1 MSEEIYLEKKTGYAI
16 MTINRPKQMN
26 ALNTGI
32 VEQIDKLLDEVEADP
47 SIRCLIIT
55 GAGEKSFIA
64 GADIGQMGTP
74 GYQPADAHY
83 LITCGYKVYNRVE
96 GLKIPTIAAINGY
109 CLGGGLEL
117 AMCCDFRICS
127 ANARFALPEIAL
139 GIIPGWGGTIRLPRI
154 IGYFLYL
161 VKEVFLSAWA
171 TIKLVWS
178 PKLVV
183 EPEITSFHT
192 HVRTLP
198 GKVVLA
204 NSITMTPGTITVDM
218 HDDLFLIHCLDTSF
232 DVGKEG
238 FEMERRVMAVE
249 GTPKA
254 KKSKKGAKKA

>member
-83 LITCGYKVYNRVE
+83 LITCG
-96 GLKIPTIAAINGY
+96 LKIPTIAAINGY

-154 IGYFLYL
+154 IGEGRAKDMILRAKRIKPDTALQYGL
-161 VKEVFLSAWA
+161 VTEVFEDVAALRAGADS
-171 TIKLVWS
+171 
-178 PKLVV
+178 
-183 EPEITSFHT
+183 
-192 HVRTLP
+192 
-198 GKVVLA
+198 LA
-204 NSITMTPGTITVDM
+204 QELAAKAPITMAMDKEMINRSVFTYNDLTDSLALSYCFTTADSREGISAFLEKRTPD
-218 HDDLFLIHCLDTSF
+218 F
-232 DVGKEG
+232 
-238 FEMERRVMAVE
+238 
-249 GTPKA
+249 
-254 KKSKKGAKKA
+254 KGR

>member
-109 CLGGGLEL
+109 CRGGGLEL

-154 IGYFLYL
+154 IGEGRAKDMILRAKRIKPDTALQYGL
-161 VKEVFLSAWA
+161 VTEVFEDVAALRAGADS
-171 TIKLVWS
+171 
-178 PKLVV
+178 
-183 EPEITSFHT
+183 
-192 HVRTLP
+192 
-198 GKVVLA
+198 LA
-204 NSITMTPGTITVDM
+204 QELAAKAPITMAMDKEMINRSVFTYNDLTDSLALSYCFTTADSREGISAFLEKRTPD
-218 HDDLFLIHCLDTSF
+218 F
-232 DVGKEG
+232 
-238 FEMERRVMAVE
+238 
-249 GTPKA
+249 
-254 KKSKKGAKKA
+254 KGR

>member
-96 GLKIPTIAAINGY
+96 GLKIPTIAATTSYG
-109 CLGGGLEL
+109 LGGGLEL

-154 IGYFLYL
+154 IGEGRAKDMILRAKRIKPDTALQYGL
-161 VKEVFLSAWA
+161 VTEVFEDVAALRAGADS
-171 TIKLVWS
+171 
-178 PKLVV
+178 
-183 EPEITSFHT
+183 
-192 HVRTLP
+192 
-198 GKVVLA
+198 LA
-204 NSITMTPGTITVDM
+204 QELAAKAPITMAMDKEMINRSVFTYNDLTDSLALSYCFTTADSREGISAFLEKRTPD
-218 HDDLFLIHCLDTSF
+218 F
-232 DVGKEG
+232 
-238 FEMERRVMAVE
+238 
-249 GTPKA
+249 
-254 KKSKKGAKKA
+254 KGR

>member
-74 GYQPADAHY
+74 G
-83 LITCGYKVYNRVE
+83 CGYKVYNRVE

-154 IGYFLYL
+154 IGEGRAKDMILRAKRIKPDTALQYGL
-161 VKEVFLSAWA
+161 VTEVFEDVAALRAGADS
-171 TIKLVWS
+171 
-178 PKLVV
+178 
-183 EPEITSFHT
+183 
-192 HVRTLP
+192 
-198 GKVVLA
+198 LA
-204 NSITMTPGTITVDM
+204 QELAAKAPITMAMDKEMINRSVFTYNDLTDSLALSYCFTTADSREGISAFLEKRTPD
-218 HDDLFLIHCLDTSF
+218 F
-232 DVGKEG
+232 
-238 FEMERRVMAVE
+238 
-249 GTPKA
+249 
-254 KKSKKGAKKA
+254 KGR

>member
-96 GLKIPTIAAINGY
+96 GFNFLKFKILKN
-109 CLGGGLEL
+109 
-117 AMCCDFRICS
+117 
-127 ANARFALPEIAL
+127 
-139 GIIPGWGGTIRLPRI
+139 
-154 IGYFLYL
+154 
-161 VKEVFLSAWA
+161 
-171 TIKLVWS
+171 
-178 PKLVV
+178 
-183 EPEITSFHT
+183 
-192 HVRTLP
+192 
-198 GKVVLA
+198 
-204 NSITMTPGTITVDM
+204 
-218 HDDLFLIHCLDTSF
+218 
-232 DVGKEG
+232 
-238 FEMERRVMAVE
+238 
-249 GTPKA
+249 
-254 KKSKKGAKKA
+254 

>member
-74 GYQPADAHY
+74 GYHY

-154 IGYFLYL
+154 IGEGRAKDMILRAKRIKPDTALQYGL
-161 VKEVFLSAWA
+161 VTEVFEDVAALRAGADS
-171 TIKLVWS
+171 
-178 PKLVV
+178 
-183 EPEITSFHT
+183 
-192 HVRTLP
+192 
-198 GKVVLA
+198 LA
-204 NSITMTPGTITVDM
+204 QELAAKAPITMAMDKEMINRSVFTYNDLTDSLALSYCFTTADSREGISAFLEKRTPD
-218 HDDLFLIHCLDTSF
+218 F
-232 DVGKEG
+232 
-238 FEMERRVMAVE
+238 
-249 GTPKA
+249 
-254 KKSKKGAKKA
+254 KGR

>member
-127 ANARFALPEIAL
+127 AKCTVCPAGDRAGHHSRL
-139 GIIPGWGGTIRLPRI
+139 GRYDPSAAHHRRRPRK
-154 IGYFLYL
+154 GHDPSC
-161 VKEVFLSAWA
+161 KAHQTRHRA
-171 TIKLVWS
+171 AVWS
-178 PKLVV
+178 GHRSV
-183 EPEITSFHT
+183 
-192 HVRTLP
+192 
-198 GKVVLA
+198 
-204 NSITMTPGTITVDM
+204 
-218 HDDLFLIHCLDTSF
+218 
-232 DVGKEG
+232 
-238 FEMERRVMAVE
+238 
-249 GTPKA
+249 
-254 KKSKKGAKKA
+254 